1 MTRRFVA
8 MAGLTFGIAALSGAM
23 PAAAGQGDE
32 VRAAL
37 QEAGLEMLEE
47 EMQGMYYASTSVSK
61 RGSGPQAWIP
71 LKRCNGSLVIRL
83 DTFKR
88 YAGMYT
94 TGDCSMADLKAR

>member
-1 MTRRFVA
+1 MKK
-8 MAGLTFGIAALSGAM
+8 GLATILGFTFGIAAFSGAL

-32 VRAAL
+32 VRAAI
-37 QEAGLEMLEE
+37 QKAGLEMLEE
-47 EMQGMYYASTSVSK
+47 EMQGMYYASTNVSK

-71 LKRCNGSLVIRL
+71 LKRCKGSLVIRL